1 MTNEQVW
8 QAVLG
13 EIEVSLSRA
22 NFITWFKDT
31 FVSSFENGRIIIC
44 VPNAF
49 VKKWLEEKYHKNIL
63 GAIENVTKQKIV
75 EIIYKIELRRGP
87 QTSFVAGSQRGGK
100 GEDKKTWAGKEETV
114 SSINNYPQDSH
125 LPENSATSP
134 VNGGNNGNNGN
145 GSNRFGLNPRYVF
158 ENFIVGKG
166 NELAH
171 AACLAIVNN
180 LGKSYNPLFIYG
192 GVGLGKTHLLQAI
205 GNAVSKYTDKILY
218 VTSEKFTN
226 NYIQAVKTGKA
237 KEFKNLYRN
246 VDLLLVDDIQFMGG
260 KDGTQEEF
268 FHTFNELQQNDKQIV
283 LTSDRPPKSI
293 PAIEK
298 RLISRFESGM
308 VADVGKPDIETK
320 IAILE
325 KKSLEKGCPLDKEI
339 LAYIADHVQNN
350 IRELEGAL
358 TKIIVSHQFKG
369 ISPTLRT
376 VKEVLG
382 DYIANIQSRSL
393 TPKEIIE
400 ATAKFYNLVY
410 KDLAGQSRKKELVW
424 PRQMA
429 IYLIREELNTS
440 YPTIGNEMGGR
451 DHTTAMH
458 SYNKIYQ
465 EVKEKGNEKIKQELE
480 SIKQLFAAGY

>member
-8 QAVLG
+8 QTVLG

-22 NFITWFKDT
+22 NFVTWFKDT
-31 FVSSFENGRIIIC
+31 FISSFENEQVVVC

-49 VKKWLEEKYHKNIL
+49 VKKWLEEKYHKNIISAL
-63 GAIENVTKQKIV
+63 ENVTKQKIKN
-75 EIIYKIELRRGP
+75 IIYKIEL
-87 QTSFVAGSQRGGK
+87 
-100 GEDKKTWAGKEETV
+100 KKSGQAPFEISRPEKKEENRV
-114 SSINNYPQDSH
+114 EVAPKKED
-125 LPENSATSP
+125 PRPAPSA
-134 VNGGNNGNNGN
+134 
-145 GSNRFGLNPRYVF
+145 SNRFGLNPRYIF
-158 ENFIVGKG
+158 ENFVVGKG

-205 GNAVSKYTDKILY
+205 GNEVAKKTDKILY
-218 VTSEKFTN
+218 TTSEKFTN
-226 NYIQAVKTGKA
+226 NYIQAVQTGKA

-246 VDLLLVDDIQFMGG
+246 VDLLLVDDVQFMGG

-268 FHTFNELQQNDKQIV
+268 FHTFNELIQNDRQIV

-298 RLISRFESGM
+298 RLVSRFEAGM

-325 KKSLEKGCPLDKEI
+325 KKAIEKGCLLEKEI
-339 LAYIADHVQNN
+339 LAYIAEHVHNN

-358 TKIIVSHQFKG
+358 TKVIASHQFKG
-369 ISPTLRT
+369 LVPNINT
-376 VKEVLG
+376 VKEVLN
-382 DYIANIQSRSL
+382 DFVANIQARS
-393 TPKEIIE
+393 TSPKEIIE
-400 ATAKFYNLVY
+400 TVGRFYNTTY
-410 KDLAGQSRKKELVW
+410 KELIGASRKKELVG
-424 PRQMA
+424 PRQIA
-429 IYLIREELNTS
+429 AFLIREELNTS
-440 YPTIGNEMGGR
+440 YPAIGNELGGR

-458 SYNKIYQ
+458 AYNKISQ
-465 EVKEKGNEKIKQELE
+465 EIKSGGNEKIKQEIE
-480 SIKQLFAAGY
+480 SIRQLLNATI

>member
-1 MTNEQVW
+1 MTSEQIW

-13 EIEVSLSRA
+13 EIELSLSRA
-22 NFITWFKDT
+22 NFVTWFKDT
-31 FVSSFENGRIIIC
+31 FISSFENNRAIIC

-63 GAIENVTKQKIV
+63 SALENITKQKIE
-75 EIIYKIELRRGP
+75 EIIYKIELRHGP
-87 QTSFVAGSQRGGK
+87 VP
-100 GEDKKTWAGKEETV
+100 V
-114 SSINNYPQDSH
+114 VMINN
-125 LPENSATSP
+125 LEN
-134 VNGGNNGNNGN
+134 NNRQEDAASDNQTKKKAEIPDNN
-145 GSNRFGLNPRYVF
+145 SNNNDGAVTQYGLNPRYVF
-158 ENFIVGKG
+158 ENFVVGRG

-171 AACLAIVNN
+171 AACLAVVEN

-205 GNAVSKYTDKILY
+205 GNAVAKKTNKILY
-218 VTSEKFTN
+218 ATSEKFTN
-226 NYIQAVKTGKA
+226 NYIQAVKSGKA

-268 FHTFNELQQNDKQIV
+268 FHTFNELQQNNKQIV

-293 PAIEK
+293 PAIES

-325 KKSLEKGCPLDKEI
+325 RKAIEKGCPLDREI
-339 LAYIADHVQNN
+339 LTYISDHVQNN

-358 TKIIVSHQFKG
+358 IKVIASHQFKG
-369 ISPTLRT
+369 LVPTLKS
-376 VKEVLG
+376 VKEILS
-382 DYIANIQSRSL
+382 DYVSNIKVKSL

-400 ATAKFYNLVY
+400 TTAKFYNTTY
-410 KDLAGQSRKKELVW
+410 KDLVGKSRKKELVW
-424 PRQMA
+424 PRQIA
-429 IYLIREELNTS
+429 IFLIREEIGTS
-440 YPTIGNEMGGR
+440 YPSIGAELGGR

-458 SYNKIYQ
+458 SYGKIYH
-465 EVKEKGNEKIKQELE
+465 EAVELGNEKIKQELN
-480 SIKQLFAAGY
+480 SIKQLFNSSY

>member
-1 MTNEQVW
+1 MTNEQIW

-13 EIEVSLSRA
+13 EIEVNLSRA
-22 NFITWFKDT
+22 NFVTWFKDT
-31 FVSSFENGRIIIC
+31 FISSFENERFIIC

-63 GAIENVTKQKIV
+63 GALENVTKQKV
-75 EIIYKIELRRGP
+75 KEIIYKIELRHSGGRP
-87 QTSFVAGSQRGGK
+87 LPASKSESKANETTVAK
-100 GEDKKTWAGKEETV
+100 NE
-114 SSINNYPQDSH
+114 INEKASDNQA
-125 LPENSATSP
+125 NTK
-134 VNGGNNGNNGN
+134 VNQH
-145 GSNRFGLNPRYVF
+145 GLNPRYVF
-158 ENFIVGKG
+158 ENFVVGRG

-171 AACLAIVNN
+171 AACLAVVEN

-205 GNAVSKYTDKILY
+205 GNAVAKKTDKILY
-218 VTSEKFTN
+218 ATSEKFTN
-226 NYIQAVKTGKA
+226 NYIQAVKGGKA

-246 VDLLLVDDIQFMGG
+246 VDLLLVDDVQFMGG

-293 PAIEK
+293 PAIES

-325 KKSLEKGCPLDKEI
+325 KKSIEKGYPLDKEI
-339 LAYIADHVQNN
+339 LGYIAEHVQNN

-358 TKIIVSHQFKG
+358 TKVIASHQFKG
-369 ISPTLRT
+369 LTPSLKS
-376 VKEVLG
+376 VKDILS
-382 DYIANIQSRSL
+382 DYVSNIQTRSL

-400 ATAKFYNLVY
+400 ATAKFYNLSH
-410 KDLAGQSRKKELVW
+410 KDLIGKSRKKELVW
-424 PRQMA
+424 PRQIA
-429 IYLIREELNTS
+429 IFLIREELGSS
-440 YPTIGNEMGGR
+440 YPTIGAELGGR

-458 SYNKIYQ
+458 SYTKIYQ
-465 EVKEKGNEKIKQELE
+465 EIKERGNEKVKQEIN
-480 SIKQLFAAGY
+480 SIRQLFSSPY

>member
-1 MTNEQVW
+1 MTSEQIW

-13 EIEVSLSRA
+13 EIEVNLSRA
-22 NFITWFKDT
+22 NFVTWFKDT
-31 FVSSFENGRIIIC
+31 FISSFENERIVIC

-49 VKKWLEEKYHKNIL
+49 VKKWLEEKYHKNIISAL
-63 GAIENVTKQKIV
+63 ENITKQKIK
-75 EIIYKIELRRGP
+75 EIIYKIEIRH
-87 QTSFVAGSQRGGK
+87 GSKTIFSTNKTESGNA
-100 GEDKKTWAGKEETV
+100 ETASSEKKE
-114 SSINNYPQDSH
+114 INNTVH
-125 LPENSATSP
+125 ENSGGG
-134 VNGGNNGNNGN
+134 VNQY
-145 GSNRFGLNPRYVF
+145 GLNPRYVF
-158 ENFIVGKG
+158 ENFVVGRG

-171 AACLAIVNN
+171 AACLAVVEN

-205 GNAVSKYTDKILY
+205 GNAVAKKTNKILY
-218 VTSEKFTN
+218 ATSEKFTN
-226 NYIQAVKTGKA
+226 NYIQAVKSGKG

-246 VDLLLVDDIQFMGG
+246 VDLLLVDDVQFMGG

-293 PAIEK
+293 PAIEN

-325 KKSLEKGCPLDKEI
+325 KKSIERGYPLNREV
-339 LAYIADHVQNN
+339 LTYIAERVQNN

-358 TKIIVSHQFKG
+358 TKVIVSHQFKG
-369 ISPTLRT
+369 IVPDIKS
-376 VKEVLG
+376 VKEILN
-382 DYIANIQSRSL
+382 DYVSNIKTKSL

-400 ATAKFYNLVY
+400 ATAKFYNVTY
-410 KDLAGQSRKKELVW
+410 KDLIGQGRKKELVW
-424 PRQMA
+424 PRQIA
-429 IYLIREELNTS
+429 VFLIREDIGTS
-440 YPTIGNEMGGR
+440 YPSIGIELGGR

-458 SYNKIYQ
+458 SYNKINQ
-465 EVKEKGNEKIKQELE
+465 EVKERSNEKIKQEIA
-480 SIKQLFAAGY
+480 SIRQTFSTAY

>member
-1 MTNEQVW
+1 MTSEQIW

-22 NFITWFKDT
+22 NFVTWFKDT
-31 FVSSFENGRIIIC
+31 FISSFENDRVIIC

-49 VKKWLEEKYHKNIL
+49 VKKWLEEKYHRNIL
-63 GAIENVTKQKIV
+63 SALENITKQKIK
-75 EIIYKIELRRGP
+75 EIIYKIELRRSGGVAVPPVRLEIKTEAIGP
-87 QTSFVAGSQRGGK
+87 STKKPNTNHSSEAPSNNSGSG
-100 GEDKKTWAGKEETV
+100 
-114 SSINNYPQDSH
+114 
-125 LPENSATSP
+125 
-134 VNGGNNGNNGN
+134 VNQ
-145 GSNRFGLNPRYVF
+145 FGLNPKYVF
-158 ENFIVGKG
+158 ENFIVGRG

-171 AACLAIVNN
+171 AACLAVVEN

-205 GNAVSKYTDKILY
+205 GNAVTKKTDKILY
-218 VTSEKFTN
+218 TTSEKFTN
-226 NYIQAVKTGKA
+226 NYIQAVKSGRA

-246 VDLLLVDDIQFMGG
+246 VDLLLVDDVQFMGG

-268 FHTFNELQQNDKQIV
+268 FHTFNELQQNDKQII

-293 PAIEK
+293 PAIES

-308 VADVGKPDIETK
+308 VADVGKPDLETK

-325 KKSLEKGCPLDKEI
+325 KKSIEKGYPLDKDI
-339 LAYIADHVQNN
+339 LSYIAERVQNN

-358 TKIIVSHQFKG
+358 IKIIVSHQFKG
-369 ISPTLRT
+369 LTPTLKS
-376 VKEVLG
+376 VKEILN
-382 DYIANIQSRSL
+382 DYVSNIQIKSL

-400 ATAKFYNLVY
+400 ATAKFYNVTY
-410 KDLAGQSRKKELVW
+410 KDLVGTGRRKELVW
-424 PRQMA
+424 PRQIA
-429 IYLIREELNTS
+429 IYIIREEIGTS
-440 YPTIGNEMGGR
+440 YPSIGNELGGR

-465 EVKEKGNEKIKQELE
+465 EIKDRGNEKVKQEIE
-480 SIKQLFAAGY
+480 SIRQLFNSSY

>member
-1 MTNEQVW
+1 MTNEQIW
-8 QAVLG
+8 QAALG
-13 EIEVSLSRA
+13 EIEVNLSRA

-31 FVSSFENGRIIIC
+31 FISSFENERIILC

-49 VKKWLEEKYHKNIL
+49 VKKWLEEKYHRNIISAL
-63 GAIENVTKQKIV
+63 ENITKQKIK
-75 EIIYKIELRRGP
+75 EIIYKIELKKNSSSSQFNPSKNTEKNGNEQP
-87 QTSFVAGSQRGGK
+87 TGGLNKFPGQAATLETSGSLNNGSQ
-100 GEDKKTWAGKEETV
+100 T
-114 SSINNYPQDSH
+114 
-125 LPENSATSP
+125 
-134 VNGGNNGNNGN
+134 
-145 GSNRFGLNPRYVF
+145 GSNQYGLNPRYVF
-158 ENFIVGKG
+158 ENFIVGRG

-171 AACLAIVNN
+171 AACLAVTEN

-205 GNAVSKYTDKILY
+205 GNAVSKRTNKILY

-226 NYIQAVKTGKA
+226 NYIQSVKGGRA

-246 VDLLLVDDIQFMGG
+246 VDLLLIDDVQFMGG

-293 PAIEK
+293 PAIES

-320 IAILE
+320 VAILE
-325 KKSLEKGCPLDKEI
+325 RKAIEKNYPLDKEI
-339 LAYIADHVQNN
+339 LMYIAEHVQNN

-358 TKIIVSHQFKG
+358 IKVIASHQFKG
-369 ISPTLRT
+369 ITPNLKS
-376 VKEVLG
+376 VKDILN
-382 DYIANIQSRSL
+382 DYVSNIQTKSL

-400 ATAKFYNLVY
+400 ATAKFYNLTY
-410 KDLAGQSRKKELVW
+410 KDLISKGRKKELVW
-424 PRQMA
+424 PRQIA
-429 IYLIREELNTS
+429 IFLIREEIGTS
-440 YPTIGNEMGGR
+440 YPSIGAELGGR

-465 EVKEKGNEKIKQELE
+465 EVKENGNEKIKQEVE
-480 SIKQLFAAGY
+480 SIRQLFSSAY

>member
-1 MTNEQVW
+1 MTNEQIW

-31 FVSSFENGRIIIC
+31 FISSFENERAIIC

-63 GAIENVTKQKIV
+63 SALENITKQKLK
-75 EIIYKIELRRGP
+75 EIIYKIELRRGGTALP
-87 QTSFVAGSQRGGK
+87 LTNKTNTKDSTPVMPEK
-100 GEDKKTWAGKEETV
+100 GEVRGAA
-114 SSINNYPQDSH
+114 
-125 LPENSATSP
+125 PEN
-134 VNGGNNGNNGN
+134 NN
-145 GSNRFGLNPRYVF
+145 SSLNRHGLNSRYLF
-158 ENFIVGKG
+158 ENFIVGRG

-171 AACLAIVNN
+171 AACLAVVEN
-180 LGKSYNPLFIYG
+180 LGKAYNPLFIYG

-205 GNAVSKYTDKILY
+205 GNMVAKKTDKILY
-218 VTSEKFTN
+218 ATSEKFTN
-226 NYIQAVKTGKA
+226 NYIQAVKSGKA

-246 VDLLLVDDIQFMGG
+246 VDLLLVDDVQFMGG

-283 LTSDRPPKSI
+283 LTSDRPPKAI

-325 KKSLEKGCPLDKEI
+325 KKAIEKGYPLEKEI
-339 LAYIADHVQNN
+339 LAHIAEQVQNN

-358 TKIIVSHQFKG
+358 TKVIASHQFRGLTPNLK
-369 ISPTLRT
+369 S
-376 VKEVLG
+376 VKEVLN
-382 DYIANIQSRSL
+382 DYVSNIQSRSL
-393 TPKEIIE
+393 TPKEVIE
-400 ATAKFYNLVY
+400 ATAKFYNLTY
-410 KDLAGQSRKKELVW
+410 KDLTGQSRKKELVW
-424 PRQMA
+424 PRQIA
-429 IYLIREELNTS
+429 IFLIREELSTS
-440 YPTIGNEMGGR
+440 YPTIGAELGGR

-458 SYNKIYQ
+458 SYNKICT
-465 EVKEKGNEKIKQELE
+465 EIKTKGNEKIKQEVE
-480 SIKQLFAAGY
+480 SIRQLFNLPC

>member
-1 MTNEQVW
+1 MNNEQVW
-8 QAVLG
+8 QAILG
-13 EIEVSLSRA
+13 EIEITLSRA
-22 NFITWFKDT
+22 NFVTWFKDT
-31 FVSSFENGRIIIC
+31 FISSFENERVVVC

-63 GAIENVTKQKIV
+63 SALENVTKQEIK
-75 EIIYKIELRRGP
+75 EIIYKIELK
-87 QTSFVAGSQRGGK
+87 K
-100 GEDKKTWAGKEETV
+100 GNNPTFK
-114 SSINNYPQDSH
+114 INDTPLAQV
-125 LPENSATSP
+125 PENTAATSTKRE
-134 VNGGNNGNNGN
+134 NNSN
-145 GSNRFGLNPRYVF
+145 SVQTNRFGLNPKYLF
-158 ENFIVGKG
+158 ENFVVGKG

-171 AACLAIVNN
+171 AACLAVVNN

-205 GNAVSKYTDKILY
+205 GNEVAKRTDKILY
-218 VTSEKFTN
+218 TTSEKFTN
-226 NYIQAVKTGKA
+226 NYIQAVTTGKA

-246 VDLLLVDDIQFMGG
+246 VDLLLIDDIQFMGG

-325 KKSLEKGCPLDKEI
+325 KKSIEKGFPLEKDV

-358 TKIIVSHQFKG
+358 IKVIVSHQFKN
-369 ISPTLRT
+369 ITPTIKS
-376 VKEVLG
+376 VKEILG
-382 DYIANIQSRSL
+382 DFISNIQTRSL
-393 TPKEIIE
+393 SPRDIIE
-400 ATAKFYNLVY
+400 AVAKFYNISN
-410 KDLAGQSRKKELVW
+410 KDITGNSRKKELVW
-424 PRQMA
+424 PRQIA
-429 IYLIREELNTS
+429 VYIIREELNTS
-440 YPTIGNEMGGR
+440 YPTIGNELGGR

-458 SYNKIYQ
+458 AYNKVYQ
-465 EVKEKGNEKIKQELE
+465 EVKENGNEKIKQELE
-480 SIKQLFAAGY
+480 SIKQLLTSVY

>member
-1 MTNEQVW
+1 MNNEQVW

-13 EIEVSLSRA
+13 EIEINLSRA
-22 NFITWFKDT
+22 NFVTWFKDT
-31 FVSSFENGRIIIC
+31 FISSFENNRVVVC

-49 VKKWLEEKYHKNIL
+49 VKKWLEEKYHKNIIS
-63 GAIENVTKQKIV
+63 AIQSVTKEKIE
-75 EIIYKIELRRGP
+75 EIIYKIEFKKNND
-87 QTSFVAGSQRGGK
+87 SFEIGN
-100 GEDKKTWAGKEETV
+100 KKDETPLT
-114 SSINNYPQDSH
+114 NFYKTNK
-125 LPENSATSP
+125 NSETT
-134 VNGGNNGNNGN
+134 NNNGVSLANV
-145 GSNRFGLNPRYVF
+145 NRFGLNPKYVF
-158 ENFIVGKG
+158 SNFVVGRA

-192 GVGLGKTHLLQAI
+192 GVGLGKTHLMQAI
-205 GNAVSKYTDKILY
+205 GNEVAKTNDKVLYT
-218 VTSEKFTN
+218 TSEKFTN
-226 NYIQAVKTGKA
+226 NYIQAVTSGKA

-320 IAILE
+320 VAILE
-325 KKSLEKGCPLDKEI
+325 KKSLEKGLLLDSSI
-339 LAYIADHVQNN
+339 LVYVAEHVQNN

-358 TKIIVSHQFKG
+358 NKIIAFHQLKNLEPTINSVKNVLSDF
-369 ISPTLRT
+369 IS
-376 VKEVLG
+376 
-382 DYIANIQSRSL
+382 NIKSRSMS
-393 TPKEIIE
+393 PRDIIDVV
-400 ATAKFYNLVY
+400 AKFYNISS
-410 KDLAGQSRKKELVW
+410 KDLMSGGRKKELVW
-424 PRQMA
+424 PRQIA

-440 YPTIGNEMGGR
+440 YPSIGNELGGR

-458 SYNKIYQ
+458 AYNKINHEILNLKNERVKQ
-465 EVKEKGNEKIKQELE
+465 EVE
-480 SIKQLFAAGY
+480 SIRQLFSQSY

>member
-1 MTNEQVW
+1 MNSEQIW

-13 EIEVSLSRA
+13 EIEVNLSRA
-22 NFITWFKDT
+22 NFVTWFKDT
-31 FVSSFENGRIIIC
+31 FISSFENDRVIVC

-63 GAIENVTKQKIV
+63 SALENITKQKIK
-75 EIIYKIELRRGP
+75 EIIYKIELRR
-87 QTSFVAGSQRGGK
+87 TGGTIIANSHGDSK
-100 GEDKKTWAGKEETV
+100 EDKQIPPVKKETFNAPAE
-114 SSINNYPQDSH
+114 NN
-125 LPENSATSP
+125 
-134 VNGGNNGNNGN
+134 NNGINK
-145 GSNRFGLNPRYVF
+145 FGLNPRYVF
-158 ENFIVGKG
+158 ENFIVGRG

-171 AACLAIVNN
+171 AACLAIIDK

-205 GNAVSKYTDKILY
+205 GNAVAKKTDKILY

-226 NYIQAVKTGKA
+226 NYIQAVKSGKA

-246 VDLLLVDDIQFMGG
+246 VDLLLVDDVQFMGG

-283 LTSDRPPKSI
+283 LTSDRPPKAI
-293 PAIEK
+293 PAIES

-325 KKSLEKGCPLDKEI
+325 KKSIERGFPMEKEL
-339 LAYIADHVQNN
+339 LAYLAEHVKNN

-358 TKIIVSHQFKG
+358 TKVIVSHQFKG
-369 ISPTLRT
+369 VAPTLKS
-376 VKEVLG
+376 VKEILN
-382 DYIANIQSRSL
+382 DYVSNIQIKSL
-393 TPKEIIE
+393 TPKDVIE
-400 ATAKFYNLVY
+400 ATAKFYNVTY
-410 KDLAGQSRKKELVW
+410 KDLVGKGRKKELVW
-424 PRQMA
+424 PRQIA
-429 IYLIREELNTS
+429 IFLIREEIGTS
-440 YPTIGNEMGGR
+440 YPTIGAELGGR

-458 SYNKIYQ
+458 SYNKIHQ
-465 EVKEKGNEKIKQELE
+465 EISEQGNEKAKQEIE
-480 SIKQLFAAGY
+480 SIRQLFNTPY

>member
-1 MTNEQVW
+1 MTNDQVW

-31 FVSSFENGRIIIC
+31 FISSFENERVVIC

-49 VKKWLEEKYHKNIL
+49 VKKWLEEKYHKNIISAL
-63 GAIENVTKQKIV
+63 ENVTKQKIK
-75 EIIYKIELRRGP
+75 EIIYKIELK
-87 QTSFVAGSQRGGK
+87 RGGQTTFEINRPEIK
-100 GEDKKTWAGKEETV
+100 NEQAPTPEKKEPIGAAAPA
-114 SSINNYPQDSH
+114 N
-125 LPENSATSP
+125 A
-134 VNGGNNGNNGN
+134 
-145 GSNRFGLNPRYVF
+145 NRFGLNPRYIF
-158 ENFIVGKG
+158 ENFVVGRG

-180 LGKSYNPLFIYG
+180 LGKAYNPLFIYG

-205 GNAVSKYTDKILY
+205 GNEVSKKTNKVLYT
-218 VTSEKFTN
+218 TSEKFTN
-226 NYIQAVKTGKA
+226 NYIQAVQTGKA

-246 VDLLLVDDIQFMGG
+246 VDLLLVDDVQFMGG

-268 FHTFNELQQNDKQIV
+268 FHTFNELLQNDRQIV
-283 LTSDRPPKSI
+283 LTSDRAPKSI

-298 RLISRFESGM
+298 RLVSRFEAGM

-325 KKSLEKGCPLDKEI
+325 KKALEKNCVLDKEI
-339 LAYIADHVQNN
+339 LVYIAEHVHNN

-358 TKIIVSHQFKG
+358 TKIIASHQFKG
-369 ISPTLRT
+369 LAPTLKS
-376 VKEVLG
+376 VKEILNDFVS
-382 DYIANIQSRSL
+382 NIQTRSL

-400 ATAKFYNLVY
+400 TVSKFYNTSY
-410 KDLAGQSRKKELVW
+410 KELIGASRKKELVG
-424 PRQMA
+424 PRQIA
-429 IYLIREELNTS
+429 VFLIREELNTS
-440 YPTIGNEMGGR
+440 YPAIGNELGGR

-458 SYNKIYQ
+458 AYNKIHQ
-465 EVKEKGNEKIKQELE
+465 EVKEGGNEKIKQEIE
-480 SIKQLFAAGY
+480 SIRQLFNTPY